1 MTPAARA
8 GGAEGSRI
16 PAYSRRLITISS
28 LQVNGA
34 SMISVNSDRRKFL
47 AAFSI
52 LAAPV
57 VWSAR
62 NLHAQSPETGPPS
75 DPGSKSGDDKLP
87 PPVGSPKAALQDN
100 EKNLKKK
107 VEKLFQ
113 LATELKEEADKT
125 DSINVLSIAMLKKA
139 DEIEKLAKDIKTR
152 AKG

>member
-1 MTPAARA
+1 
-8 GGAEGSRI
+8 
-16 PAYSRRLITISS
+16 
-28 LQVNGA
+28 
-34 SMISVNSDRRKFL
+34 MISVNSDRRKFL
-47 AAFSI
+47 AAFSF

-62 NLHAQSPETGPPS
+62 NLHAQSPETGPLG
-75 DPGSKSGDDKLP
+75 DPGAKSGDEKLP